1 MTEKPEPRPR
11 PGGRTARTKASVF
24 EAVSAL
30 VAEKGEASISM
41 ADVAER
47 AGVATTSLY
56 RRWGDVR
63 ALIMEVAVA
72 QLIHDHPL
80 PDSGALAGDLRKW
93 ARSIAAGLR
102 RPEGSSFFRALVAT
116 AMPAEQGGAVRLAAL
131 EKRREQIST
140 MLERAKARGEAPPSI
155 ADVLDHLLAPLYVR
169 ALFGT
174 PASEAVADRLVER
187 LLKG

>member
-1 MTEKPEPRPR
+1 
-11 PGGRTARTKASVF
+11 VF

-30 VAEKGEASISM
+30 VAEKGHTGVSM
-41 ADVAER
+41 VDVAAR
-47 AGVATTSLY
+47 AGVAATSLY

-63 ALIMEVAVA
+63 ALIMEVAVE

-80 PDSGALAGDLRKW
+80 PDTGSLAGDLRKW
-93 ARSIAAGLR
+93 ARSIAAGLT
-102 RPEGSSFFRALVAT
+102 RPEDSSFFRAVVAT
-116 AMPAEQGGAVRLAAL
+116 AMPAEPGSAARVAAL
-131 EKRREQIST
+131 EKRREQISI

-174 PASEAVADRLVER
+174 PASGAVADRLVER